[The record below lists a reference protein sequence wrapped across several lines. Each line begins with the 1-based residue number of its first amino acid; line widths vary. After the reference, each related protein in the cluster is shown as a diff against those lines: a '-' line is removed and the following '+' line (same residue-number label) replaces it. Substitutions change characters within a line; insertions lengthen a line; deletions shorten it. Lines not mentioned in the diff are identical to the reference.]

1 MSIVPYTVN
10 VKEFICE
17 VLDDMRKSTETLDFS
32 RMKSQ
37 IENIQ
42 YHATRMEKALDRN
55 YRVTE
60 VIKDC
65 SKDEEVSDEE
75 FRKKIIA
82 AFEQD
87 IINPW

>member
-1 MSIVPYTVN
+1 
-10 VKEFICE
+10 
-17 VLDDMRKSTETLDFS
+17 
-32 RMKSQ
+32 
-37 IENIQ
+37 
-42 YHATRMEKALDRN
+42 MEKGLDRN

-60 VIKDC
+60 IIKDC

>member
-1 MSIVPYTVN
+1 MSMVPYTVN

-17 VLDDMRKSTETLDFS
+17 ILEDMRKSTETLDFS
-32 RMKSQ
+32 RMKAQ

-42 YHATRMEKALDRN
+42 YHATRMEKGLDRN